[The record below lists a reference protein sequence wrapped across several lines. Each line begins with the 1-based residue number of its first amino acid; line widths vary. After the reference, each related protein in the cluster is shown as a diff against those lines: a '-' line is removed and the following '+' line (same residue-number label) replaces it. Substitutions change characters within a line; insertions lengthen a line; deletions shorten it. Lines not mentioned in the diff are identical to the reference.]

1 MIPLK
6 GTLIPASFLCGIMA
20 AVLIWRGGQ
29 KTKRTKEVEE
39 TLRAALEVE
48 QQTDVLVT
56 DVRGTQDQA
65 DPALTSHNNL
75 AIPSLQ
81 LSDNFGSRR
90 TL

>member
-1 MIPLK
+1 
-6 GTLIPASFLCGIMA
+6 MA

-48 QQTDVLVT
+48 QQTDVLAT

-65 DPALTSHNNL
+65 DPALHNNL

-81 LSDNFGSRR
+81 LSDSFGSRR